1 MINEF
6 LESDSKIFDIYLK
19 EKIQEDL
26 TTIHLFLNSGIVKLL
41 TITLIL
47 FVLTIQEMFFF
58 NLICNIEN
66 QMDSN

>member
-1 MINEF
+1 MMGYNSQKTKNVINEF

-26 TTIHLFLNSGIVKLL
+26 TMIHLFLNSGIVKLL

-47 FVLTIQEMFFF
+47 FVLTIQEMF
-58 NLICNIEN
+58 LI
-66 QMDSN
+66 

>member
-1 MINEF
+1 MGYNSQKTKNVINEF

-26 TTIHLFLNSGIVKLL
+26 TMIHLFLNSGIVKLL

-47 FVLTIQEMFFF
+47 FVLTIQEMF
-58 NLICNIEN
+58 LI
-66 QMDSN
+66 